1 MILIIQVQ
9 TYWFLT
15 HYCIRSAA
23 SLLNQATDFPPSV
36 ASQKTSLEKLKS
48 KLDDLVGAL
57 DSYKEK
63 KNASPAA
70 KKIADDEE
78 DKAARYLK
86 RSKENAE
93 KFVESV
99 ILGDHYASV
108 EDLKEALDYKAF
120 IRTDPYMRRTGA
132 EMEQQLFDDK
142 DTD

>member
-1 MILIIQVQ
+1 MSDPR
-9 TYWFLT
+9 TPRRY
-15 HYCIRSAA
+15 Y
-23 SLLNQATDFPPSV
+23 LNEEEYLN
-36 ASQKTSLEKLKS
+36 QKTSLDKLRS

-63 KNASPAA
+63 RNASPAA
-70 KKIADDEE
+70 KKIVDDEE
-78 DKAARYLK
+78 DKAARIRYLK

-99 ILGDHYASV
+99 IVGDHYASI

-120 IRTDPYMRRTGA
+120 IRTDPYMRRTSA
-132 EMEQQLFDDK
+132 TMERQIFDNK

>member
-1 MILIIQVQ
+1 MSDPRTPKRYYVSEEE
-9 TYWFLT
+9 Y
-15 HYCIRSAA
+15 
-23 SLLNQATDFPPSV
+23 LN
-36 ASQKTSLEKLKS
+36 QKTSLEKLKS

-78 DKAARYLK
+78 DKAARIRYLK

-99 ILGDHYASV
+99 INGDPYASIEDLKEALDYKAFIRV

-120 IRTDPYMRRTGA
+120 IRVDPYMRRTGA
-132 EMEQQLFDDK
+132 KMERQIFDDK

>member
-1 MILIIQVQ
+1 MMSDPRTPKRYYV
-9 TYWFLT
+9 TEEEY
-15 HYCIRSAA
+15 
-23 SLLNQATDFPPSV
+23 LN
-36 ASQKTSLEKLKS
+36 QKTSLEKLKS

-70 KKIADDEE
+70 KKIADNEE
-78 DKAARYLK
+78 DKAARIRYLK

-99 ILGDHYASV
+99 IIGDHYASI

-120 IRTDPYMRRTGA
+120 IRVDPYMRRTGA
-132 EMEQQLFDDK
+132 KMERQIFDDK

>member
-1 MILIIQVQ
+1 MMSDPRTPKRYYV
-9 TYWFLT
+9 TEEEY
-15 HYCIRSAA
+15 
-23 SLLNQATDFPPSV
+23 LN
-36 ASQKTSLEKLKS
+36 QKTSLEKLKS

-70 KKIADDEE
+70 KKIADSEE
-78 DKAARYLK
+78 DKAARIRYLK

-99 ILGDHYASV
+99 IIGDPYASI

-120 IRTDPYMRRTGA
+120 IRVDPYMRRTGA
-132 EMEQQLFDDK
+132 KMERLIFDDK

>member
-1 MILIIQVQ
+1 MMSDPRTPKRYYVTEEDYL
-9 TYWFLT
+9 
-15 HYCIRSAA
+15 
-23 SLLNQATDFPPSV
+23 
-36 ASQKTSLEKLKS
+36 SQKTSLEKLKS

-63 KNASPAA
+63 NNASPAA
-70 KKIADDEE
+70 KKIADNEE
-78 DKAARYLK
+78 DKAARIRYLK

-99 ILGDHYASV
+99 IVGDNYASI

-120 IRTDPYMRRTGA
+120 IRVDPYMRRTGA
-132 EMEQQLFDDK
+132 KMESQIFDDK

>member
-1 MILIIQVQ
+1 MMSDPRTPKRYYV
-9 TYWFLT
+9 TEEEY
-15 HYCIRSAA
+15 
-23 SLLNQATDFPPSV
+23 LN
-36 ASQKTSLEKLKS
+36 QKTSLEKLKS

-70 KKIADDEE
+70 KKIADNEE
-78 DKAARYLK
+78 DKAARIRYLK

-99 ILGDHYASV
+99 IIGDNYASI

-120 IRTDPYMRRTGA
+120 IRVDPYMRRTGA
-132 EMEQQLFDDK
+132 KMERQIFDDK

>member
-1 MILIIQVQ
+1 MMSDPRTPKRYYV
-9 TYWFLT
+9 TEEEY
-15 HYCIRSAA
+15 
-23 SLLNQATDFPPSV
+23 LN
-36 ASQKTSLEKLKS
+36 QKTSLQKLKS

-70 KKIADDEE
+70 KKIADNEE
-78 DKAARYLK
+78 DKAARIRYLK

-99 ILGDHYASV
+99 IIGDHHASV

-120 IRTDPYMRRTGA
+120 IRADPYMRRTGA
-132 EMEQQLFDDK
+132 MMERQIFHDK
-142 DTD
+142 DSD

>member
-1 MILIIQVQ
+1 MMSDPRTPKRYYVTEEDYL
-9 TYWFLT
+9 
-15 HYCIRSAA
+15 
-23 SLLNQATDFPPSV
+23 
-36 ASQKTSLEKLKS
+36 SQKTSLEKLKS

-63 KNASPAA
+63 NNASPAA
-70 KKIADDEE
+70 KKIADNEE
-78 DKAARYLK
+78 DKAARIRYLK

-99 ILGDHYASV
+99 IVGDNYASI

-120 IRTDPYMRRTGA
+120 IRVDPYMRRTGA
-132 EMEQQLFDDK
+132 KMERQIFGNK

>member
-1 MILIIQVQ
+1 MSDPR
-9 TYWFLT
+9 TPRRY
-15 HYCIRSAA
+15 Y
-23 SLLNQATDFPPSV
+23 LNEEEYLN
-36 ASQKTSLEKLKS
+36 QKTSLDKLRS
-48 KLDDLVGAL
+48 KLDDLAGAL

-63 KNASPAA
+63 RNASPAA
-70 KKIADDEE
+70 KKIVDNEE
-78 DKAARYLK
+78 DKAARIRYLK

-108 EDLKEALDYKAF
+108 EDPKEALDYKAF

-132 EMEQQLFDDK
+132 EMEQQLFDDE

>member
-1 MILIIQVQ
+1 MMSDPRTPKRYYV
-9 TYWFLT
+9 TEEEY
-15 HYCIRSAA
+15 
-23 SLLNQATDFPPSV
+23 LN
-36 ASQKTSLEKLKS
+36 QKTSLEKLKS

-70 KKIADDEE
+70 KKIADNEE
-78 DKAARYLK
+78 DKAARIRYLK

-99 ILGDHYASV
+99 IIGDPYASI

-132 EMEQQLFDDK
+132 TMERQIFDDK

>member
-1 MILIIQVQ
+1 MMSDPRTPKRYYV
-9 TYWFLT
+9 TEEEY
-15 HYCIRSAA
+15 
-23 SLLNQATDFPPSV
+23 LN
-36 ASQKTSLEKLKS
+36 QKTSLEKLKS

-63 KNASPAA
+63 RNASPAA
-70 KKIADDEE
+70 KKIVDDDE
-78 DKAARYLK
+78 DKEGKIPEASNK
-86 RSKENAE
+86 NVE

-142 DTD
+142 DTH

>member
-1 MILIIQVQ
+1 MSYPRTPKRYYVSEEE
-9 TYWFLT
+9 Y
-15 HYCIRSAA
+15 
-23 SLLNQATDFPPSV
+23 LN
-36 ASQKTSLEKLKS
+36 QKTSLEKLKS
-48 KLDDLVGAL
+48 KLDDLAGAL

-78 DKAARYLK
+78 DKAARIRYLK

-99 ILGDHYASV
+99 IIGDPYASI

-120 IRTDPYMRRTGA
+120 IRVDPYMRRTGA
-132 EMEQQLFDDK
+132 KMERQIFDDK

>member
-1 MILIIQVQ
+1 MSDPRTPKRYYVTEEDYL
-9 TYWFLT
+9 
-15 HYCIRSAA
+15 
-23 SLLNQATDFPPSV
+23 
-36 ASQKTSLEKLKS
+36 SQKTSLEKLKS

-63 KNASPAA
+63 NNASPAA
-70 KKIADDEE
+70 KKIADNEE
-78 DKAARYLK
+78 DKAARIRYLK

-99 ILGDHYASV
+99 IIGDNYASI

-120 IRTDPYMRRTGA
+120 IRVDPYMRRTGA
-132 EMEQQLFDDK
+132 KMERQIFDDK

>member
-1 MILIIQVQ
+1 MHFIAVFIF
-9 TYWFLT
+9 Y
-15 HYCIRSAA
+15 H
-23 SLLNQATDFPPSV
+23 
-36 ASQKTSLEKLKS
+36 S
-48 KLDDLVGAL
+48 KKYHAKICLYFYLH
-57 DSYKEK
+57 EK
-63 KNASPAA
+63 KNASPTA
-70 KKIADDEE
+70 KKIVE
-78 DKAARYLK
+78 DKEIKAARIRYLK

>member
-1 MILIIQVQ
+1 MSDPRTPKRYYVSVEE
-9 TYWFLT
+9 Y
-15 HYCIRSAA
+15 
-23 SLLNQATDFPPSV
+23 LN
-36 ASQKTSLEKLKS
+36 QKTSLEKLKS

-78 DKAARYLK
+78 DKAARIRYLK

-93 KFVESV
+93 EFVEAV
-99 ILGDHYASV
+99 IIGDPYASI

-120 IRTDPYMRRTGA
+120 IRVDPYMRRTGA
-132 EMEQQLFDDK
+132 KMERQIFDDK

>member
-1 MILIIQVQ
+1 MSDPRTPKRYYVSEEE
-9 TYWFLT
+9 Y
-15 HYCIRSAA
+15 
-23 SLLNQATDFPPSV
+23 LN
-36 ASQKTSLEKLKS
+36 QKTSLEKLKS

-70 KKIADDEE
+70 KKIADNEE
-78 DKAARYLK
+78 DKAARIRYLK

-99 ILGDHYASV
+99 IVGDPYASI

-120 IRTDPYMRRTGA
+120 IRVDPYMRRTGA
-132 EMEQQLFDDK
+132 KMERQIFDDK

>member
-1 MILIIQVQ
+1 MSDPRTPKRYYVSEEE
-9 TYWFLT
+9 Y
-15 HYCIRSAA
+15 
-23 SLLNQATDFPPSV
+23 LN
-36 ASQKTSLEKLKS
+36 QKTSLEKLKS

-78 DKAARYLK
+78 DKAARIRYLK

-93 KFVESV
+93 EFVEAV
-99 ILGDHYASV
+99 IIGDPYASI

-120 IRTDPYMRRTGA
+120 IRVDPYMRRTGA
-132 EMEQQLFDDK
+132 KMERQIFDDK

>member
-1 MILIIQVQ
+1 MMSDPRTPKRYYV
-9 TYWFLT
+9 TEEEY
-15 HYCIRSAA
+15 
-23 SLLNQATDFPPSV
+23 LN
-36 ASQKTSLEKLKS
+36 QKTSLEKLKS

-70 KKIADDEE
+70 KKIADNEE
-78 DKAARYLK
+78 DKAARIRYLK

-99 ILGDHYASV
+99 IIGDPYASI

-120 IRTDPYMRRTGA
+120 IRVDPYMRRTGA
-132 EMEQQLFDDK
+132 KMERQIFDDK

>member
-1 MILIIQVQ
+1 M
-9 TYWFLT
+9 
-15 HYCIRSAA
+15 
-23 SLLNQATDFPPSV
+23 
-36 ASQKTSLEKLKS
+36 KS

-99 ILGDHYASV
+99 ILGDHYASI

-120 IRTDPYMRRTGA
+120 IRTDPHIRRTGA
-132 EMEQQLFDDK
+132 EMEKQIFDNK
-142 DTD
+142 DPD